1 MGKIRLLDCTLRDGG
16 YVNDWNFGEET
27 IKGFIKKII
36 NTNIEIIELGFMK
49 GESYNKDK
57 SLYPDKEAVKN
68 VIGEKDSRLK
78 YFGMFDV
85 SSPIP
90 IERFGKCDGKSL
102 DGVRVIF
109 KKSKLNEG
117 LEISR
122 QFIELGYM
130 VSVNFVSTDVY
141 SDEEFIAAIK
151 RVNEMKPYAI
161 AVVDTFGS
169 MKNDK
174 FMHFIKLADKYLD
187 KSIALSYH
195 AHNNLQQAYTN
206 ATAFAELNLERDIII
221 DASVFGMG
229 RGAGNLNLELFAEYM
244 NEHFNT
250 NYHIVPMLEIM
261 DEYLQDIYKTKFWGY
276 SLPLYISG
284 TLNVHPNYAI
294 YMAERGTLRE
304 KELYEVLKNISFED
318 SQSYKKEI
326 AEKYYMEYQG
336 SAIDDSSDIEA
347 LKKEFSGKR
356 VLVLAPGRSINKYKD
371 EIIKVINDKDV
382 ISISINFFKEEFKTD
397 FLFSSNMRRYG
408 KLDGK
413 FNGKTIITS
422 NMKEAVHK
430 DYIINF
436 YSIAMEN
443 KDIIDNAGLMIIK
456 LLIKLGVKEILLAG
470 MDGYNPSNP
479 YVYSDESTHYDFSKD
494 ANRRNELIS
503 KEIKELKKQVEI
515 RFITKSLYDTL

>member
-1 MGKIRLLDCTLRDGG
+1 MGKISLLDCTLRDGG
-16 YVNDWNFGEET
+16 YVNDWSFGEEN
-27 IKGFIKKII
+27 IKGFIKKIVD
-36 NTNIEIIELGFMK
+36 TNVEIIELGFMK
-49 GESYNKDK
+49 GDSYNKDK
-57 SLYPDKEAVKN
+57 SLYPDLDAVKN
-68 VIGEKDSRLK
+68 VIGTKDLGLK
-78 YFGMFDV
+78 YFAMYDV
-85 SSPIP
+85 SAPIP
-90 IERFGKCDGKSL
+90 LERFVKCDGKSL

-109 KKSKLNEG
+109 KKSKLDEG
-117 LEISR
+117 LEASKKLIY
-122 QFIELGYM
+122 LGYM
-130 VSVNFVSTDVY
+130 VSINFVSTDIY
-141 SDEEFIAAIK
+141 SDEEFIDAIK
-151 RVNEMKPYAI
+151 RVNELNPYAI

-174 FMHFIKLADKYLD
+174 FLHYVKLADKHLN
-187 KSIALSYH
+187 KNIALSYH

-206 ATAFAELNLERDIII
+206 ATSFAELSLDREIII

-261 DEYLQDIYKTKFWGY
+261 DEYLQEIYHTKFWGY

-294 YMAERGTLRE
+294 YMAERGTLTE
-304 KELYEVLKNISFED
+304 KSLYEVLKNISFED
-318 SQSYKKEI
+318 SQVYKKEI

-336 SAIDDSSDIEA
+336 NSIDDKEDINK
-347 LKKEFSGKR
+347 LKAIFEGKK
-356 VLVLAPGRSINKYKD
+356 VLVLAPGRSINQHKD
-371 EIIKVINDKDV
+371 EINKVISDKDV
-382 ISISINFFKEEFKTD
+382 VSISINFFKDEFKTD

-422 NMKEAVHK
+422 NMKEAIHK
-430 DYIINF
+430 DYVINF

-456 LLIKLGVKEILLAG
+456 LLVKLGVKEVLLAG

-479 YVYSDESTHYDFSKD
+479 YVYSDENTHYDFSKD
-494 ANRRNELIS
+494 ATRRNELIS
-503 KEIKELKKQVEI
+503 KEIKELKKQVSI
-515 RFITKSLYDTL
+515 SFVTKSLYDIE